1 MSGTLILSSKC
12 NSEFGTNINPKLIKN
27 INEQIN
33 KKFKDKKRHEL
44 KMTVIATPKLNLYKR
59 ARSREYLFKKCKI
72 IAKNYST
79 HLKIPVTTIDCSKKE
94 NIPKF
99 KHEIENSDIILVL
112 GGDTFYLMYH
122 LKKSK
127 MDHILYKR
135 VKNNNVIY
143 IGCCSG
149 SIISGSTIFPT
160 YIYRRYPHMAKKYT
174 LNNIYQSKY
183 FTSKKN
189 QKALNFIKNHDVLTY
204 CHNDKIKNKTKKK
217 VIKLNKSKK
226 FVCLHNSESLIVDL

>member
-12 NSEFGTNINPKLIKN
+12 NSEFGSKINPKLIKN
-27 INEQIN
+27 INEQID

-79 HLKIPVTTIDCSKKE
+79 RLKIAVTTVDCSKKE

-127 MDHILYKR
+127 MESVLYKR

-217 VIKLNKSKK
+217 IIKLNKSKK
-226 FVCLHNSESLIVDL
+226 FVCLHNTESLIVDV

>member
-72 IAKNYST
+72 IAKNYGSR
-79 HLKIPVTTIDCSKKE
+79 LNIPITTIDCSKKE

-143 IGCCSG
+143 I
-149 SIISGSTIFPT
+149 
-160 YIYRRYPHMAKKYT
+160 
-174 LNNIYQSKY
+174 
-183 FTSKKN
+183 
-189 QKALNFIKNHDVLTY
+189 V
-204 CHNDKIKNKTKKK
+204 
-217 VIKLNKSKK
+217 
-226 FVCLHNSESLIVDL
+226 

>member
-1 MSGTLILSSKC
+1 MPGTLILSSKC
-12 NSEFGTNINPKLIKN
+12 NSEFASNINPKLIRN

-44 KMTVIATPKLNLYKR
+44 KMTVIATPKLNLYNR
-59 ARSREYLFKKCKI
+59 ARSRDYLWKKCKI
-72 IAKNYST
+72 ITKNYGVS
-79 HLKIPVTTIDCSKKE
+79 LKIPVTTIDCSKKE

-99 KHEIENSDIILVL
+99 KYEIENSDIILVL

-122 LKKSK
+122 LKKSN
-127 MDHILYKR
+127 MDRLIYKR

-149 SIISGSTIFPT
+149 SIISGSSIFPT

-174 LNNIYQSKY
+174 LNNIYRTKY
-183 FTSKKN
+183 FMSKKN
-189 QKALNFIKNHDVLTY
+189 QKALNFIKDHDILTY

-217 VIKLNKSKK
+217 IIKLNKSKK
-226 FVCLHNSESLIVDL
+226 FICLHNSESLIVDL

>member
-12 NSEFGTNINPKLIKN
+12 NSEFGSKINPKLIRN

-59 ARSREYLFKKCKI
+59 ARSREYLWKKCKI
-72 IAKNYST
+72 ITKNYGDR
-79 HLKIPVTTIDCSKKE
+79 LNIPVTTIDCSKKE

-127 MDHILYKR
+127 MESVLYKR

-217 VIKLNKSKK
+217 IIKLNKSKK
-226 FVCLHNSESLIVDL
+226 FVCLHNTESLIVDV